1 MLYRLALIVAIGATP
16 VAAQVQTPLS
26 LQSMRQAAI
35 KEVEAKASAE
45 EIETLRTLLL
55 ARSKWHPGAP
65 ELLNNVLSRPSTM
78 HKTMHQRRLEA
89 SCSEYTD
96 SSCSTMADFKTEC
109 NPCRWENNYCS
120 EAGCSSYTDQSTCCA
135 NANKVKGG
143 CFWNQYANSNAG
155 ECVKQDECG
164 EMAKGKCTD
173 PNGGFLFGT
182 EKTQCAEAQSVC
194 EAITGCKWS
203 SCGGCHKTSETCTC
217 EAGST
222 NPSCSTGG
230 DDALGQAMLGLLTG
244 NTGCGITDCAMCMKD
259 SSMTGTSPSCDTV
272 ATKMTTE
279 CNAKCGSIV
288 HNSDEAKC
296 FARKEGM
303 CGQTVTQCSAD
314 TLPAS
319 CQPYTEP
326 VSTCAQLCLQFDATC
341 ETSGTK
347 SDCTVL
353 AAAAWS
359 IPQQYPLLMAS
370 ALAVVNFALL

>member
-1 MLYRLALIVAIGATP
+1 MLYRLALIVAIGAMP
-16 VAAQVQTPLS
+16 VVAQAQTPLS
-26 LQSMRQAAI
+26 LRSMRQVAI

-55 ARSKWHPGAP
+55 ARSKWHPDAP

-78 HKTMHQRRLEA
+78 HKTMHQRRLEV

-109 NPCRWENNYCS
+109 NPCRWENNQCE
-120 EAGCSSYTDQSTCCA
+120 EARCSSYTDQATCCA

-143 CFWNQYANSNAG
+143 CFWNQYSTPWGNSNAG
-155 ECVKQDECG
+155 ECVEQGDCG
-164 EMAKGKCTD
+164 EMAKGKCTETW
-173 PNGGFLFGT
+173 GT
-182 EKTQCAEAQSVC
+182 AATQCAEAQSVC
-194 EAITGCKWS
+194 EAINGCKWS
-203 SCGGCHKTSETCTC
+203 ACGGCHKTSETCTC

-222 NPSCSTGG
+222 TCSTGS
-230 DDALGQAMLGLLTG
+230 DDAMGQAMLGLLTG

-259 SSMTGTSPSCDTV
+259 SSMSGTSPTCETV

-279 CNAKCGSIV
+279 CNAKCGRIV

-303 CGQTVTQCSAD
+303 CGQTVAECSAD

-319 CQPYTEP
+319 CQPTTEP

-341 ETSGTK
+341 ESSGTK
-347 SDCTVL
+347 SDCTVPDL

-359 IPQQYPLLMAS
+359 IPQHYPLLLAS